1 MAQEPQADSGAAAP
15 KVRSRHGRRLSV
27 VVPAHDEAPVLD
39 LFFARLTPVLEGLG
53 LEWEVVAVDDGSRD
67 ATVAGLLRHRAR
79 DPRIKFLSLSR
90 NFGKELA
97 LTAGLDA
104 ATGDV
109 VVPIDMDLQDPPEL
123 IAAFLHRWEE
133 GFDVAY
139 GVRVDRSSD
148 TALKRAT
155 ARGFYRLFNRVSD
168 VAMPADAGDFRLM
181 DRRVVEALRAL
192 PERNRFNKGLF
203 AWVGFRQA
211 AVPYRREV
219 RAAGTSSWRWW
230 RLWNFALDG
239 IVAFSSAPI
248 RIWTYVGAL
257 LGLAAIALAGV
268 VVARTVIYGRDTPGY
283 ASLAV
288 FVLFGSG
295 VQMLAIGML
304 GEYVA
309 RIYHEVKRR
318 PLYLV
323 AAAEGVDAP
332 DGRRGEDV

>member
-1 MAQEPQADSGAAAP
+1 MDAKMSGMQTEGAPAAR
-15 KVRSRHGRRLSV
+15 VRFRAGRLLSV

-39 LFFARLTPVLEGLG
+39 LFFARVVPVLEGLG
-53 LEWEVVAVDDGSRD
+53 VTWEIVAVDDGSRD
-67 ATVAGLLRHRAR
+67 ATVAGLMRHRAR
-79 DPRIKFLSLSR
+79 EPRIKLLVLSR

-104 ATGDV
+104 AGGDLI
-109 VVPIDMDLQDPPEL
+109 VPIDMDLQDPPEL
-123 IAAFLHRWEE
+123 IATFLDRWEE

-139 GVRVDRSSD
+139 GVRADRSTD
-148 TALKRAT
+148 TPFKRAT

-181 DRRVVEALRAL
+181 DRRVVDALRSL

-211 AVPYRREV
+211 AVPYAREA
-219 RAAGTSSWRWW
+219 RAAGTTSWRWW

-257 LGLAAIALAGV
+257 LGLAAIVFAGWI
-268 VVARTVIYGRDTPGY
+268 VARTVIYGVTTPGY

-323 AAAEGVDAP
+323 AAAEGVEAP
-332 DGRRGEDV
+332 ERR

>member
-1 MAQEPQADSGAAAP
+1 MSEAPAP
-15 KVRSRHGRRLSV
+15 KVRSRAGRRLSV

-39 LFFARLTPVLEGLG
+39 LFLARLEPVLEGLG
-53 LEWEVVAVDDGSRD
+53 CEWEVVAVDDGSRD

-79 DPRIKFLSLSR
+79 EPRIKFLSLSR

-104 ATGDV
+104 ATGDM

-123 IAAFLHRWEE
+123 IAQFIDRWEE

-139 GVRVDRSSD
+139 GVRVDRSTD
-148 TALKRAT
+148 TAAKRAT
-155 ARGFYRLFNRVSD
+155 ARAFYRLFNKVSD
-168 VAMPADAGDFRLM
+168 VDMPADAGDFRLM
-181 DRRVVEALRAL
+181 DRRVVDALTAL

-203 AWVGFRQA
+203 AWVGYRQA
-211 AVPYRREV
+211 PVPYVREA
-219 RAAGTSSWRWW
+219 RAAGQSSWRWW

-248 RIWTYVGAL
+248 RVCTYVGAL
-257 LGLAAIALAGV
+257 LGVAAIALAAWIAVRTLVEGV
-268 VVARTVIYGRDTPGY
+268 DIPGY

-323 AAAEGVDAP
+323 QAAEGVEPP
-332 DGRRGEDV
+332 DR

>member
-1 MAQEPQADSGAAAP
+1 MSDGAGGVRDDQAVAP
-15 KVRSRHGRRLSV
+15 SAKVRSRAGRRLSV
-27 VVPAHDEAPVLD
+27 VVPAHDEAPMLD
-39 LFFARLTPVLEGLG
+39 LFFARIRPVLEGLG
-53 LEWEVVAVDDGSRD
+53 CDWEIVAVDDGSRD
-67 ATVAGLLRHRAR
+67 ATVAGLMRHRAR
-79 DPRIKFLSLSR
+79 DPRVKLLVLSR

-104 ATGDV
+104 ATGDL

-123 IAAFLHRWEE
+123 IASFLDRWEE

-139 GVRVDRSSD
+139 GVRADRSTD
-148 TALKRAT
+148 TAFKRAT

-181 DRRVVEALRAL
+181 DRRVVDALRAM

-211 AVPYRREV
+211 AVPYAREA

-239 IVAFSSAPI
+239 FVAFSSAPI
-248 RIWTYVGAL
+248 RVWTYVGAL
-257 LGLAAIALAGV
+257 FGVAAIALAGWIV
-268 VVARTVIYGRDTPGY
+268 LRTLVLGVTTPGY

-323 AAAEGVDAP
+323 AAAEGVEPPA
-332 DGRRGEDV
+332 RR

>member
-1 MAQEPQADSGAAAP
+1 M
-15 KVRSRHGRRLSV
+15 RSRQGKRLSV
-27 VVPAHDEAPVLD
+27 VAPAHDEAPVLD
-39 LFFARLTPVLEGLG
+39 LFFARVVPVLEGLG
-53 LEWEVVAVDDGSRD
+53 CAWEIVAVDDGSRD
-67 ATVAGLLRHRAR
+67 ATVAGLMRHRAGE
-79 DPRIKFLSLSR
+79 PRIKLLVLSR

-104 ATGDV
+104 ATGDL

-123 IAAFLHRWEE
+123 ISSFLDRWEE

-139 GVRVDRSSD
+139 GVRADRSTD

-181 DRRVVEALRAL
+181 DRRVVDALRAL

-211 AVPYRREV
+211 AVPYVREA
-219 RAAGTSSWRWW
+219 RAAGSSSWRWW

-248 RIWTYVGAL
+248 RVWTYLGAL
-257 LGLAAIALAGV
+257 LGVAAIAFAGWI
-268 VVARTVIYGRDTPGY
+268 VARTVLYGVTTPGY

-323 AAAEGVDAP
+323 AAAEGVEAP
-332 DGRRGEDV
+332 ERR

>member
-1 MAQEPQADSGAAAP
+1 M
-15 KVRSRHGRRLSV
+15 
-27 VVPAHDEAPVLD
+27 LD
-39 LFFARLTPVLEGLG
+39 LFFARLVPVLEGLG
-53 LEWEVVAVDDGSRD
+53 CEWEIVAVDDGSRD
-67 ATVAGLLRHRAR
+67 ATVAGLLRHRQR
-79 DPRIKFLSLSR
+79 DGRIKLISLSR

-104 ATGDV
+104 ATGDL

-123 IAAFLHRWEE
+123 IAAFLDRWEE

-139 GVRVDRSSD
+139 GVRADRSTD
-148 TALKRAT
+148 THLKRTT
-155 ARGFYRLFNRVSD
+155 ARAFYQLFNRVSD
-168 VAMPADAGDFRLM
+168 VPMPSDAGDFRLM
-181 DRRVVEALRAL
+181 DRRVVEALRAM
-192 PERNRFNKGLF
+192 PESNRFNKGLF

-211 AVPYRREV
+211 AVPYVREA
-219 RAAGTSSWRWW
+219 RAAGTSSWKWW

-239 IVAFSSAPI
+239 FIAFSSAPI
-248 RIWTYVGAL
+248 RVWTYVGVL
-257 LGLAAIALAGV
+257 LGLTAISLAGWIIL
-268 VVARTVIYGRDTPGY
+268 RTLVLGVTTPGY

-318 PLYLV
+318 PLYLG
-323 AAAEGVDAP
+323 AAAEGSEP
-332 DGRRGEDV
+332 PRRDGPPPPGGPGR

>member
-1 MAQEPQADSGAAAP
+1 MTDDAPAPPAAP
-15 KVRSRHGRRLSV
+15 AGKVRSRAGRRLSV

-53 LEWEVVAVDDGSRD
+53 VAWEVVAVDDGSRD

-79 DPRIKFLSLSR
+79 DGRIKLLSLSR

-104 ATGDV
+104 ATGDM

-123 IAAFLHRWEE
+123 IAQFLDRWEE

-139 GVRVDRSSD
+139 GVRVDRSTD
-148 TALKRAT
+148 TAAKRAT
-155 ARGFYRLFNRVSD
+155 ARAFYRLFNRVSD
-168 VAMPADAGDFRLM
+168 VSMPADAGDFRLM
-181 DRRVVEALRAL
+181 DRRVVDALKAL

-203 AWVGFRQA
+203 AWVGYRQA
-211 AVPYRREV
+211 AVPYAREA
-219 RAAGTSSWRWW
+219 RAAGSSSWRWW

-257 LGLAAIALAGV
+257 LGLAAISLAAWIAVRTLVEGV
-268 VVARTVIYGRDTPGY
+268 DTPGY

-323 AAAEGVDAP
+323 QAAEGVDP
-332 DGRRGEDV
+332 PRR

>member
-1 MAQEPQADSGAAAP
+1 M
-15 KVRSRHGRRLSV
+15 
-27 VVPAHDEAPVLD
+27 VVPAHNEAPVLD
-39 LFFARLTPVLEGLG
+39 LFFARITPVLEELG
-53 LEWEVVAVDDGSRD
+53 CDWEIVAVDDGSRD
-67 ATVAGLLRHRAR
+67 ATVAGLLRHRTR
-79 DPRIKFLSLSR
+79 DPRVKLLVLSR

-104 ATGDV
+104 ATGDL

-123 IAAFLHRWEE
+123 IATFIDRWEE

-139 GVRVDRSSD
+139 GVRTDRSTD
-148 TALKRAT
+148 TAMKRAT

-181 DRRVVEALRAL
+181 DRRVVDALRAM

-211 AVPYRREV
+211 AVPYAREA

-239 IVAFSSAPI
+239 LVAFSSAPI

-257 LGLAAIALAGV
+257 LGVLAIAFAGWI
-268 VVARTVIYGRDTPGY
+268 VARTLIEGVETPGY

-323 AAAEGVDAP
+323 AAAEGVEP
-332 DGRRGEDV
+332 PER

>member
-1 MAQEPQADSGAAAP
+1 MSEGAGGVRADRGEAPAP
-15 KVRSRHGRRLSV
+15 KVRSRAGRLLSV
-27 VVPAHDEAPVLD
+27 VAPAHDEAPVLD
-39 LFFARLTPVLEGLG
+39 LFFARLVPVLEGLG
-53 LEWEVVAVDDGSRD
+53 CPWEIVCVDDGSRD
-67 ATVAGLLRHRAR
+67 ATVAGLMRHRAR
-79 DPRIKFLSLSR
+79 DPRVKLLVLSR

-104 ATGDV
+104 AAGDL

-123 IAAFLHRWEE
+123 IAAFLDKWEE

-139 GVRVDRSSD
+139 GVRADRSTD
-148 TALKRAT
+148 TPFKRAT

-181 DRRVVEALRAL
+181 DRRVVEALRAM

-211 AVPYRREV
+211 AVPYAREA
-219 RAAGTSSWRWW
+219 RAAGSSSWRWW

-239 IVAFSSAPI
+239 FVAFSSAPI
-248 RIWTYVGAL
+248 RVWTYVGAL
-257 LGLAAIALAGV
+257 LGVAAIALAGWIV
-268 VVARTVIYGRDTPGY
+268 LRTLVLGVTTPGY

-323 AAAEGVDAP
+323 AAAEGVEPPA
-332 DGRRGEDV
+332 GR

>member
-1 MAQEPQADSGAAAP
+1 MTAAAAP
-15 KVRSRHGRRLSV
+15 PPAKVRSRAGKRLSV

-39 LFFARLTPVLEGLG
+39 LFFARLTPVLDGLG
-53 LEWEVVAVDDGSRD
+53 VDWEVVAVDDGSRD

-79 DPRIKFLSLSR
+79 DPRVKLISLSR

-104 ATGDV
+104 ATGDMV
-109 VVPIDMDLQDPPEL
+109 APIDMDLQDPPEL
-123 IAAFLHRWEE
+123 IAAFLDRWEE
-133 GFDVAY
+133 GYDVAY
-139 GVRVDRSSD
+139 GVRVDRSTD
-148 TALKRAT
+148 TAAKRAT
-155 ARGFYRLFNRVSD
+155 ARAFYRLFNRVSD

-181 DRRVVEALRAL
+181 DRRVVDALKAL

-203 AWVGFRQA
+203 AWVGYRQA
-211 AVPYRREV
+211 AVPYVRGA
-219 RAAGTSSWRWW
+219 RAAGSTSWRWW

-239 IVAFSSAPI
+239 IVAFSSTPI
-248 RIWTYVGAL
+248 RVWTYVGAL
-257 LGLAAIALAGV
+257 LGVAAIALAAWIAVRTLVEGV
-268 VVARTVIYGRDTPGY
+268 DTPGY

-323 AAAEGVDAP
+323 QAAEGVDVP
-332 DGRRGEDV
+332 QR

>member
-1 MAQEPQADSGAAAP
+1 MTDAPAAP
-15 KVRSRHGRRLSV
+15 KIRTRAGRLLSI

-39 LFFARLTPVLEGLG
+39 LFFARITPVLEGLG
-53 LEWEVVAVDDGSRD
+53 IHWEIVAVDDGSRD

-79 DPRIKFLSLSR
+79 DPRVKLLSLSR

-104 ATGDV
+104 ATGDL

-123 IAAFLHRWEE
+123 IAAFIDRWEE

-139 GVRVDRSSD
+139 GVRADRSTD
-148 TALKRAT
+148 TAAKRAT
-155 ARGFYRLFNRVSD
+155 ARAFYRLFNRVSD

-181 DRRVVEALRAL
+181 DRRVVDALRAM

-211 AVPYRREV
+211 AVPYAREA
-219 RAAGTSSWRWW
+219 RAAGRSSWRWW

-239 IVAFSSAPI
+239 VIAFSSAPI
-248 RIWTYVGAL
+248 RVWTYVGAL
-257 LGLAAIALAGV
+257 LGVLAIVFAGWI
-268 VVARTVIYGRDTPGY
+268 VARSVIYGVTTPGY

-295 VQMLAIGML
+295 VQMLAIVML

-323 AAAEGVDAP
+323 AAAEGVEP
-332 DGRRGEDV
+332 PEGR

>member
-1 MAQEPQADSGAAAP
+1 MD
-15 KVRSRHGRRLSV
+15 KVRSRTGKVLSV

-39 LFFARLTPVLEGLG
+39 LFFARVTPVLEGLG
-53 LEWEVVAVDDGSRD
+53 LEWEIVAVDDGSRD
-67 ATVAGLLRHRAR
+67 ATVAGLMRHRAR
-79 DPRIKFLSLSR
+79 DGRIKLLVLSR

-104 ATGDV
+104 ATGDL

-123 IAAFLHRWEE
+123 IAAFLDRWEE

-139 GVRVDRSSD
+139 GVRADRSTD

-181 DRRVVEALRAL
+181 DRRVVDALRAM

-203 AWVGFRQA
+203 AWVGFRQV
-211 AVPYRREV
+211 AVPYAREA
-219 RAAGTSSWRWW
+219 RAAGTTSWRWW

-239 IVAFSSAPI
+239 FVAFSSAPI
-248 RIWTYVGAL
+248 RVWTYVGAL
-257 LGLAAIALAGV
+257 FGVAAIGLAGWI
-268 VVARTVIYGRDTPGY
+268 VARTLVLGVTTPGY

-323 AAAEGVDAP
+323 AAAEGVAP
-332 DGRRGEDV
+332 PERR